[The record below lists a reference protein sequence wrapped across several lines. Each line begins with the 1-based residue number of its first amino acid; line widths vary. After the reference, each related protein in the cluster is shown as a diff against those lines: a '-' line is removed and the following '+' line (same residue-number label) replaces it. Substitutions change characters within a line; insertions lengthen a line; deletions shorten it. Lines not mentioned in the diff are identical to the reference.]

1 MYIKMVRIFV
11 KFWHTCPVR
20 VTVNQISIQQQWKLL
35 HKLVVGY
42 TSGGHLYLK
51 LDIILVKKKFMYLG
65 LFFRTI
71 QCTCVHR
78 LGVQK
83 RPKLEK
89 KGVFLAIL
97 TSLGKEMTDKL
108 RKTHAKTCIGFIFI
122 PEKYVFRV
130 CFESP
135 FTRMISSLKYK
146 WPPGAIPGLKGLY
159 LKLL

>member
-1 MYIKMVRIFV
+1 MK
-11 KFWHTCPVR
+11 TPA
-20 VTVNQISIQQQWKLL
+20 QISCGLYPWGA
-35 HKLVVGY
+35 LVFEVGY
-42 TSGGHLYLK
+42 HPR
-51 LDIILVKKKFMYLG
+51 KKKKIMYLG